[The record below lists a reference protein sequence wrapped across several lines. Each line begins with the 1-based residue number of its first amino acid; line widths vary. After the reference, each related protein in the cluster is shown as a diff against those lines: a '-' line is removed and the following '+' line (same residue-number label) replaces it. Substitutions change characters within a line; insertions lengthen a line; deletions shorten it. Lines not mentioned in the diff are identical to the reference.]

1 MQPTDFGILSPA
13 ALTTI
18 LLVVVVAVLEWRSSK
33 GGQVVRMLFG
43 LPQARSN
50 SLRRSVIL
58 SLILILIAAV
68 SRPYWGSEEIET
80 ESSGSDI
87 LFLVDVSRSMYAQDV
102 PPSRI
107 ELAKRKMKDLV
118 QSFSLTGAGARFG
131 ITVFAG
137 DGYTVCPVTTDRGV
151 LAQFI
156 DVISPDLVTSLGSNL
171 KAGVHAAL
179 ARLDDVSRRSSRII
193 LISDGEDNILDQ
205 AAIIAEVREKG
216 VRLDVIGVGT
226 TAGSSIVLP
235 NGATVVDGSRQPVT
249 SALSEG
255 PLKAL
260 ADATGGIYIRATLDD
275 SDVQAL
281 SETAISS
288 SSSYSQKTEI
298 RTYREIG
305 PWLAL
310 AALVVLMCAAISR
323 RANPLLIVPLF
334 ILLARS
340 TSLSAQT
347 PLPSEAQAPRLTR
360 SPFESYHKGDY
371 AKAIE
376 EYSQALKNAPTDRSL
391 LFGLGSSLYRLGR
404 HQESAD
410 TFRKLADTAPTG
422 RDFFEST
429 YNEANALLSLGRYS
443 DAIDAYW
450 RALDVK
456 PEDPAASHNLSV
468 ARALL
473 EAQQRASPTPTPT
486 PTPTPEPSQPPQPS
500 PRPEGSPSPDSTP
513 SPNNN
518 SQDQTEATPSPPAE
532 SSQAPPAGTKDSATP
547 AESPAP
553 SQSQIP
559 TANPN
564 SSGDTPPATASPNA
578 EQNHNSGA
586 SDTPPPSERLK
597 ESLPPEPEQSPAAH
611 GSPAAEIT
619 AAIPEADAW
628 LESLPDSPLLIRK
641 YRGTPSVGGQTW

>member
-1 MQPTDFGILSPA
+1 MQPTEFGILSPA

-33 GGQVVRMLFG
+33 GGQAMRILFG
-43 LPQARSN
+43 LPQVRSN
-50 SLRRSVIL
+50 SLRRSVTL
-58 SLILILIAAV
+58 SLILILIASV

-87 LFLVDVSRSMYAQDV
+87 LFLVDISRSMYAQDV

-171 KAGVHAAL
+171 NAGLHAAL

-216 VRLDVIGVGT
+216 VRVDVIGVGT

-235 NGATVVDGSRQPVT
+235 NGSTVVDGSRRPVT

-255 PLKAL
+255 PLRAL
-260 ADATGGIYIRATLDD
+260 ADASGGIYIRATLDD

-281 SETAISS
+281 SETTISPA
-288 SSSYSQKTEI
+288 SSYSQKTEI

-334 ILLARS
+334 ILLARP

-347 PLPSEAQAPRLTR
+347 PPSPKAQAPRLTR
-360 SPFESYHKGDY
+360 SPFESYQRGDY
-371 AKAIE
+371 TKAIE
-376 EYSQALKNAPTDRSL
+376 EYSQALKNAPADRSL

-422 RDFFEST
+422 RDFFESK
-429 YNEANALLSLGRYS
+429 YNEANALLSLGRFS

-456 PEDPAASHNLSV
+456 PEDPAASQNLSI

-473 EAQQRASPTPTPT
+473 EAQQHATPTPT

-500 PRPEGSPSPDSTP
+500 PDPEESPSPDSSP

-518 SQDQTEATPSPPAE
+518 FDDQTEATPSPSAD

-553 SQSQIP
+553 SQSQTP
-559 TANPN
+559 TADPS
-564 SSGDTPPATASPNA
+564 SSGDTAPPTASPHA
-578 EQNHNSGA
+578 EPNRNSQA

-597 ESLPPEPEQSPAAH
+597 ESRAPEAEQSPAAH
-611 GSPAAEIT
+611 SSPAAEIT
-619 AAIPEADAW
+619 AAMPEADAW